1 MIKSTEILLIRHY
14 ANKLSISIWLKDT
27 DRLKELIEGVAKT
40 AYRIAWDDIG
50 SRSRAQ
56 KTALWYILIG
66 QKSML
71 CSLYKT
77 ELDNKKI
84 YDMLQNDFTQDR
96 WMKAADKNAMVLIS
110 KKNFELGIAFL
121 FLQEKLMMQ

>member
-1 MIKSTEILLIRHY
+1 MIKSTEILLIGHY
-14 ANKLSISIWLKDT
+14 ANKLSIPIWLKDT

-77 ELDNKKI
+77 EPDNKRYMICCKI
-84 YDMLQNDFTQDR
+84 
-96 WMKAADKNAMVLIS
+96 IS
-110 KKNFELGIAFL
+110 LKIDGWKQQIRMQWFL
-121 FLQEKLMMQ
+121 FLKRTLKLE